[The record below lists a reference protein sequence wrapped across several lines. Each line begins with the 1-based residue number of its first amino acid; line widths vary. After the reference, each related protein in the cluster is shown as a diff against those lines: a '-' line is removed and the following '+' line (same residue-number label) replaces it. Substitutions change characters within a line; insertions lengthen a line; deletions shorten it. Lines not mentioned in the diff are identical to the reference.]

1 MIMKVPT
8 IDRNTLQDILT
19 NGEPVTVL
27 DIRHSDEFEEW
38 AIPDSAHID
47 AYDALKAKDPHAL
60 DDLKLASDRPVVT
73 VCGGGVVSKEAARQL
88 LEKGYQALSLD
99 GGMTDWSLA
108 WNSAEVPTAQEQT
121 TIIQVRRTGKGCL
134 SYLVGS
140 GGKAAVF
147 DAALEPEIYLDLAR
161 QQGWQISHVF
171 DTHIHADHLSRS
183 RLLTEAA
190 NAQLYL
196 PAQERVSFP
205 FTAVHDND
213 LITVGAAQ
221 IKALYTPGHTLEST
235 SYLIND
241 EALITGDTLFLAAV
255 GRPDLKADPE
265 QSRRRAHL
273 LYSSLQRL
281 LALPGG
287 TLVLPGHTSRPVA
300 FDGQALVAPLAEV
313 RRETAVL
320 SLTED
325 DFVET
330 LLERI
335 PATPPNHLRI
345 VKLNEA
351 GDMPAGSITGLE
363 AGANRCA
370 IG

>member
-1 MIMKVPT
+1 M
-8 IDRNTLQDILT
+8 
-19 NGEPVTVL
+19 L
-27 DIRHSDEFEEW
+27 DIRHTDEFQEW

-60 DDLKLASDRPVVT
+60 DGLDLSPDRPIVT

-88 LEKGYQALSLD
+88 QEKGYQALSLD

-108 WNSAEVPTAQEQT
+108 WNSAEVPTTHEQI

-134 SYLVGS
+134 SYMVGS
-140 GGKAAVF
+140 EGKAAVF
-147 DAALEPEIYLDLAR
+147 DAAIEPDIYLELAR
-161 QQGWQISHVF
+161 QQDWQISHVF

-183 RLLTEAA
+183 RLLAEAA
-190 NAQLYL
+190 QAQLYL

-205 FTAVHDND
+205 FTAVHDNET
-213 LITVGAAQ
+213 LEIGAAQ
-221 IKALYTPGHTLEST
+221 VKALHTPGHTLEST

-265 QSRRRAHL
+265 QSRRRAHR

-281 LALPGG
+281 LALPAE
-287 TLVLPGHTSRPVA
+287 TLVLPGHASQPVA
-300 FDGQALVAPLAEV
+300 FDGQALAAPLAEV
-313 RRETAVL
+313 RRQTAVL
-320 SLTED
+320 SLAED
-325 DFVET
+325 DFVEA
-330 LLERI
+330 LLARI
-335 PATPPNHLRI
+335 PATPPNHIRI
-345 VKLNEA
+345 VELNEA
-351 GDMPAGSITGLE
+351 GEMPAGAVTDLE